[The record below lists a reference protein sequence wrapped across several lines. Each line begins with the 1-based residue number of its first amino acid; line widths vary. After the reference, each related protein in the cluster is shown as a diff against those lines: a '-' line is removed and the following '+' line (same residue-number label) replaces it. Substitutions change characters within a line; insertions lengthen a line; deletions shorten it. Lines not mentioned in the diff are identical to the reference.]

1 MKVVEYILFA
11 ISIIS
16 WVGLLP
22 YLIAFMTLPPSEE
35 FGVGFCVI
43 LLIMIISSGAVF
55 YK

>member
-16 WVGLLP
+16 WIGLLP
-22 YLIAFMTLPPSEE
+22 CLISFMILPPSEE
-35 FGVGFCVI
+35 VGVGFCVI